1 MTFEPNKTDYG
12 QVKNMLHQ
20 LEEKRMAFARSMK
33 EQGILP
39 EKTLYMSQE
48 DGSLFG
54 IGIGGSTL
62 YLITG
67 PSLGSEEEYTCTAYE
82 SWRASLR
89 EEFKEPKGMGGVLG
103 FGERGGRY
111 WFLDLILSDRQVS
124 IQITPNSLGV
134 EELEDKKNK
143 LFSEKPLRG
152 NFLWLILPKA
162 EAKIKK
168 MLEEWAPVIGFS
180 AE

>member
-67 PSLGSEEEYTCTAYE
+67 PSLGSEEEYTCTA
-82 SWRASLR
+82 
-89 EEFKEPKGMGGVLG
+89 
-103 FGERGGRY
+103 
-111 WFLDLILSDRQVS
+111 
-124 IQITPNSLGV
+124 
-134 EELEDKKNK
+134 
-143 LFSEKPLRG
+143 
-152 NFLWLILPKA
+152 
-162 EAKIKK
+162 
-168 MLEEWAPVIGFS
+168 
-180 AE
+180 